1 MSRERAMG
9 KMVRA
14 TYFLGFLGTACAAL
28 GQQASAPQ
36 STLLNRSATT
46 ITGQP
51 LAMPEPGFEVVIS
64 RTEIPAGGVL
74 PMHRHPWPRYAI
86 VERGRLRVRYEEA
99 RLVREFGPGEAVIEA
114 IGQWHEGEVVGTEA
128 VRLIVIDH
136 VPPGEINMVRRQP

>member
-1 MSRERAMG
+1 MG

-14 TYFLGFLGTACAAL
+14 TYFLGCVGVACAAAA
-28 GQQASAPQ
+28 QQVPAPQ
-36 STLLNRSATT
+36 STVLNRSAAT

-51 LAMPEPGFEVVIS
+51 IAMPAPGFEVVIS

-86 VERGRLRVRYEEA
+86 VEQGRLRVRYEEA
-99 RLVREFGPGEAVIEA
+99 GLTREFAPGEAVIEA
-114 IGQWHEGEVVGTEA
+114 IGQWHEGEVVGAEP

-136 VPPGEINMVRRQP
+136 VPPGETNMVRR

>member
-1 MSRERAMG
+1 MSREWAMG

-14 TYFLGFLGTACAAL
+14 TYFLAGLSAACTAAA
-28 GQQASAPQ
+28 QQAPAPQ
-36 STLLNRSATT
+36 STQLNRSATT

-51 LAMPEPGFEVVIS
+51 LAVPAPGYEVVIS
-64 RTEIPAGGVL
+64 RTEIPAGGAL

-86 VERGRLRVRYEEA
+86 VEHGRLRVRYEEA
-99 RLVREFGPGEAVIEA
+99 GLTREFGPGEAVIEA

-136 VPPGEINMVRRQP
+136 VPPGETNMVRR